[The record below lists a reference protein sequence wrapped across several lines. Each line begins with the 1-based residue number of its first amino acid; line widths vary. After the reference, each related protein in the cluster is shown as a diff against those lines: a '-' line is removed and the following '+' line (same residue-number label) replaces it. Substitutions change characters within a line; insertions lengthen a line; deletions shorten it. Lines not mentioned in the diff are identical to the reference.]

1 MENIV
6 ENTVTKTVN
15 VDLPEGLYFELKDY
29 ANDKGVKLEDA
40 LLSLMTK
47 SMRTEKMNNG
57 IVSGFTPDLFDR
69 LGGIVSNAMKNTPIT
84 VEMNHTEQPVK
95 VNAVEDENTIVFAA
109 DADLKSVVARMD
121 AHRVTKGL
129 APIENSLCELLL
141 HWGVNMGDCSIFKA
155 ANGEDLASF
164 KDYMVEM
171 AYAERERNNVPS
183 DVIKAKGAI
192 FSSFTI
198 VDTPKQS

>member
-1 MENIV
+1 MEN
-6 ENTVTKTVN
+6 TATKTVN
-15 VDLPEGLYFELKDY
+15 VDLPEGLYLELKDY

-40 LLSLMTK
+40 LLGLMTT
-47 SMRTEKMNNG
+47 SMRTDKLNNG
-57 IVSGFTPDLFDR
+57 IVSDFTPELSDR
-69 LGGIVSNAMKNTPIT
+69 LENMISSTLKNTPFRVT
-84 VEMNHTEQPVK
+84 LDEPVTQPSTETTL
-95 VNAVEDENTIVFAA
+95 DDNTMLFVA
-109 DADLKSVVARMD
+109 DVDLKHVIARMN

-141 HWGVNMGDCSIFKA
+141 HWGVNLGDNSIFNA
-155 ANGEDLASF
+155 VNGEDLSSF
-164 KDYMVEM
+164 KDYMVDM

-198 VDTPKQS
+198 VDTPKNS